1 MLQLSQATPIA
12 TGKHR
17 QVYQHPDEPGQLVKV
32 IRAELLGS
40 TADAQRHRWPRT
52 GPYRGYVREFKE
64 YLASRNADPGRSP
77 LAQVIGLADT
87 DLGVGLVVEKICD
100 ADGALAPTLAT
111 WLRRDG
117 FTAPMQQALDVLLA
131 ALLRHN
137 VIATDLHAFNLVCAS
152 DGGDA
157 PRLVMIDGFGE
168 KNIVPHR
175 SMSRRHNATVTR
187 RKFERL
193 VRRCRDGVT

>member
-17 QVYQHPDEPGQLVKV
+17 QVYQHPEQPGQLVKV
-32 IRAELLGS
+32 VRTDLIENAAA
-40 TADAQRHRWPRT
+40 TARWPRT

-64 YLASRNADPGRSP
+64 YLASRHADPGPTP
-77 LAQVIGLADT
+77 LAAVIGLADT
-87 DLGVGLVVEKICD
+87 DLGVGLVVEKILG

-111 WLRRDG
+111 WLGRDG
-117 FTAPMQQALDVLLA
+117 FTDAMRQALDDLLA

-137 VIATDLHAFNLVCAS
+137 VIATDLHAFNMVYGS
-152 DGGDA
+152 NDGTA
-157 PRLVMIDGFGE
+157 PRLMMIDGFGE
-168 KNIVPHR
+168 KNIIPHR
-175 SMSRRHNATVTR
+175 SMSRRHNATVNR

-193 VRRCRDGVT
+193 VRRCQAGVT